1 MLRWDMLGI
10 QDREPGGARHLY
22 LGGQDA
28 FQPSNRDLAM
38 GTIDSTRQR
47 RFSAEKMQK
56 LNLFETDQM
65 FCDVYCLRPGQAQHV
80 HTHAGATK
88 FYYVIEGEGRF
99 TVGERRERLGPG
111 AVAWSEP
118 DEPHGVANESEDDL
132 VLLVAMAPN
141 PNR

>member
-1 MLRWDMLGI
+1 MGI
-10 QDREPGGARHLY
+10 
-22 LGGQDA
+22 
-28 FQPSNRDLAM
+28 
-38 GTIDSTRQR
+38 IDSARQR
-47 RFSAEKMQK
+47 RFSPEKMQK

-65 FCDVYCLRPGQAQHV
+65 FCDVYCLGPGQAQHV

-88 FYYVIEGEGRF
+88 FYYVIEGDGRF
-99 TVGERRERLGPG
+99 TVGDRSEILGPG

-118 DEPHGVANESEDDL
+118 GEPHGVANESDGTL

>member
-1 MLRWDMLGI
+1 MGI
-10 QDREPGGARHLY
+10 
-22 LGGQDA
+22 
-28 FQPSNRDLAM
+28 
-38 GTIDSTRQR
+38 IDSTRQR
-47 RFSAEKMQK
+47 RFSPDKMQK

-88 FYYVIEGEGRF
+88 FYYVMEGEGRF
-99 TVGERRERLGPG
+99 TVGDHSEILGPG

-118 DEPHGVANESEDDL
+118 DEPHGVANESDGDL

>member
-1 MLRWDMLGI
+1 MGI
-10 QDREPGGARHLY
+10 V
-22 LGGQDA
+22 
-28 FQPSNRDLAM
+28 
-38 GTIDSTRQR
+38 DSTRRR
-47 RFSAEKMQK
+47 RFSVEKMQK

-65 FCDVYCLRPGQAQHV
+65 FCDVYCLGPGQAQHV
-80 HTHAGATK
+80 HTHTGATK

-99 TVGERRERLGPG
+99 TVADRSEVLRPG

-118 DEPHGVANESEDDL
+118 DELHGVANESDGNL

>member
-1 MLRWDMLGI
+1 M
-10 QDREPGGARHLY
+10 
-22 LGGQDA
+22 A
-28 FQPSNRDLAM
+28 FV
-38 GTIDSTRQR
+38 DSTRQR

-56 LNLFETDQM
+56 LSLFETDQM
-65 FCDVYCLRPGQAQHV
+65 FCDVYCLAPGQAQHV

-99 TVGERRERLGPG
+99 TVGERSERLGPG

-118 DEPHGVANESEDDL
+118 DEPHGVANESEGDL

>member
-1 MLRWDMLGI
+1 M
-10 QDREPGGARHLY
+10 
-22 LGGQDA
+22 A
-28 FQPSNRDLAM
+28 F
-38 GTIDSTRQR
+38 IDSTRHR
-47 RFSAEKMQK
+47 RVSAGKMQK

-65 FCDVYCLRPGQAQHV
+65 FCDVYCLGPGQAQHV

-99 TVGERRERLGPG
+99 TVGDRRESLGPG

-118 DEPHGVANESEDDL
+118 DEPHGVANESDGNL

>member
-1 MLRWDMLGI
+1 MGI
-10 QDREPGGARHLY
+10 V
-22 LGGQDA
+22 
-28 FQPSNRDLAM
+28 
-38 GTIDSTRQR
+38 DSTRQR
-47 RFSAEKMQK
+47 RFSPEKMQK
-56 LNLFETDQM
+56 LNLFETGQM
-65 FCDVYCLRPGQAQHV
+65 FCDVYCLGPGQAQHV

-99 TVGERRERLGPG
+99 TVGDRSEVLGPG

-118 DEPHGVANESEDDL
+118 GEPHGVANESGGAL

>member
-1 MLRWDMLGI
+1 MGI
-10 QDREPGGARHLY
+10 
-22 LGGQDA
+22 
-28 FQPSNRDLAM
+28 
-38 GTIDSTRQR
+38 TDSTRQR
-47 RFSAEKMQK
+47 RFSPGKMQK

-65 FCDVYCLRPGQAQHV
+65 FCDVYCLGPGQAQHV

-99 TVGERRERLGPG
+99 TVGDRCESLGPG

-118 DEPHGVANESEDDL
+118 DEPHGVANESDGHL

>member
-1 MLRWDMLGI
+1 MAFIDS
-10 QDREPGGARHLY
+10 ARH
-22 LGGQDA
+22 
-28 FQPSNRDLAM
+28 
-38 GTIDSTRQR
+38 R
-47 RFSAEKMQK
+47 RFSPEKMQK

-99 TVGERRERLGPG
+99 TVGDRHECLGPG

-118 DEPHGVANESEDDL
+118 DEPHGVANESDGDL

>member
-1 MLRWDMLGI
+1 MPFVDS
-10 QDREPGGARHLY
+10 ARH
-22 LGGQDA
+22 
-28 FQPSNRDLAM
+28 
-38 GTIDSTRQR
+38 R
-47 RFSAEKMQK
+47 RFAADKMQK

-88 FYYVIEGEGRF
+88 FYYVIEGEGLF
-99 TVGERRERLGPG
+99 TVGERHERLGPG

-118 DEPHGVANESEDDL
+118 DEPHGVANESNGDL

>member
-1 MLRWDMLGI
+1 M
-10 QDREPGGARHLY
+10 
-22 LGGQDA
+22 A
-28 FQPSNRDLAM
+28 FV
-38 GTIDSTRQR
+38 DSIRRR
-47 RFSAEKMQK
+47 RFAADRMQK

-88 FYYVIEGEGRF
+88 FYYVIEGEGLF
-99 TVGERRERLGPG
+99 TVGERHESLGPG
-111 AVAWSEP
+111 AVVWSEP
-118 DEPHGVANESEDDL
+118 DEPHGVSNESSGDL

>member
-1 MLRWDMLGI
+1 MGI
-10 QDREPGGARHLY
+10 
-22 LGGQDA
+22 
-28 FQPSNRDLAM
+28 
-38 GTIDSTRQR
+38 IDSTRQR
-47 RFSAEKMQK
+47 RFSPGKMQK

-65 FCDVYCLRPGQAQHV
+65 FCDVYCLGPGQAQHV

-99 TVGERRERLGPG
+99 TVGDRSEILGPG

-118 DEPHGVANESEDDL
+118 YEPHGVANASDGNL